1 MVNLGG
7 AEPLNFFSVPVAGKI
22 IWTLVFKRDH
32 HSYSVLGRVLSR
44 VLRKALSPSEKVL
57 GVEVKLGEVR
67 AIWGKTESSSK
78 ITLKRLQTRI
88 QNNHFCSAFWY

>member
-32 HSYSVLGRVLSR
+32 HSYSVLVRLFRR
-44 VLRKALSPSEKVL
+44 VLRKTLLPSEEVL

-67 AIWGKTESSSK
+67 AISGKTE
-78 ITLKRLQTRI
+78 TRL
-88 QNNHFCSAFWY
+88 S